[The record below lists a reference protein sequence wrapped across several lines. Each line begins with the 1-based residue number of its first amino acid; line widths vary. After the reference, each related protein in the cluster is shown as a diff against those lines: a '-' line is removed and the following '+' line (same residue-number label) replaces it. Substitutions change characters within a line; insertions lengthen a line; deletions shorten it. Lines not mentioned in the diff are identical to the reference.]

1 MDGTPEIGP
10 EHIEALRQLDRAHV
24 IHPNHPLGEGIDFI
38 IGRGEGVRL
47 YDLSGRAF
55 LDGRSQLNCANL
67 GYGHPRVVAAIK
79 EQVERLSY
87 LSIFYQF
94 SHPQVI
100 ACASRLA
107 ASAPGD
113 LDRVLFTSGGS
124 EAIEAALSMVR
135 LYWSRRGSPKSK
147 IISRYKG
154 YHGAT
159 ASAMAATGM
168 PMGGAAG
175 IQRLVPG
182 HVHIPAPHQYRHAE
196 HLDEA
201 AYARFAADQ
210 LAEAIELE
218 GPQTVAAFIAEPV
231 IGVGGYIPPPA
242 GYWPMVREICDRYGV
257 LLILDEVMTGFH
269 RTGPRFAANH
279 WDLVPDIMIVGK
291 GINGCYVPCGGAL
304 ISQRIAEVLDGAKL
318 SGFTHTGHPLA
329 MAAANA
335 AFDAFE
341 QDGIEENVRRVSM
354 LMMDRMRREFL
365 PLPHVG
371 AVDGMGL
378 MIGIEL
384 VADKVSKM
392 RLPDKA
398 LQDIVAAALRSG
410 LIIRGRDS
418 RLALCPPLV
427 VNEGDA
433 MQMLDILQ
441 PLISGL
447 NA

>member
-1 MDGTPEIGP
+1 MMTEP
-10 EHIEALRQLDRAHV
+10 EHIETLLELDRAHV
-24 IHPNHPLGEGIDFI
+24 IHPNHALGEAVDFI
-38 IGRGEGVRL
+38 ISRGEGVRL
-47 YDLSGRAF
+47 YDVSGRAF

-67 GYGHPRVVAAIK
+67 GYGHPRVIAAIK
-79 EQVERLSY
+79 DQVERLSY

-100 ACASRLA
+100 SCASRLA

-113 LDRVLFTSGGS
+113 LEHVLFTSGGS

-196 HLDEA
+196 HVDEA
-201 AYARFAADQ
+201 AYAKFAADQ
-210 LAEAIELE
+210 LAAAIELE
-218 GPQTVAAFIAEPV
+218 GPDTVAAFIAEPV

-242 GYWPMVREICDRYGV
+242 GYWTMVREICDRYGV

-269 RTGPRFAANH
+269 RTGPRFAADH
-279 WDLVPDIMIVGK
+279 WNLVPDIMIVGK
-291 GINGCYVPCGGAL
+291 GINGCHVPCGGAV
-304 ISQRIAEVLDGAKL
+304 ISSRIAAVLEGAKL

-341 QDGIEENVRRVSM
+341 QDGIEANVERVGGLIM
-354 LMMDRMRREFL
+354 ERLRREFL

-371 AVDGMGL
+371 SIEGLGL

-384 VADKVSKM
+384 VADKASKT
-392 RLPDKA
+392 RLPDRA
-398 LQDIVAAALRSG
+398 LQGIVAAALRDG
-410 LIIRGRDS
+410 LIMRGRDS

-427 VNEGDA
+427 VNESDA
-433 MQMLDILQ
+433 MLMLDILH
-441 PLISGL
+441 PLIRGL
-447 NA
+447 SA